1 MPIVIKRMAFGES
14 RDDHS
19 EECHNKEPANELQT
33 DLIGS
38 FPDMAR
44 EAFEEFGDGE
54 FGDP

>member
-1 MPIVIKRMAFGES
+1 MAFGES

-19 EECHNKEPANELQT
+19 EECHNKEPPNELQT